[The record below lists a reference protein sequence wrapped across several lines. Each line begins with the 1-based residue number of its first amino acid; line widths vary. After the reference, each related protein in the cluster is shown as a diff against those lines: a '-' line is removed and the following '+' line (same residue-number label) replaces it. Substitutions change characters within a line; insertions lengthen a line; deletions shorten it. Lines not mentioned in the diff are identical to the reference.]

1 MTSATALPS
10 GSETSPVSPNNR
22 VSAVQAAAFAAQP
35 KQSICAGVI
44 EPRDLIAARF
54 EPIIVGPS
62 HAPNAECTEL
72 AADSTHLS
80 LQHRRALAARGKPAP
95 SSLKI

>member
-44 EPRDLIAARF
+44 EPREGQAVEWVAPDRLEQYSFPPADL
-54 EPIIVGPS
+54 
-62 HAPNAECTEL
+62 
-72 AADSTHLS
+72 
-80 LQHRRALAARGKPAP
+80 ALITR
-95 SSLKI
+95 LRTT